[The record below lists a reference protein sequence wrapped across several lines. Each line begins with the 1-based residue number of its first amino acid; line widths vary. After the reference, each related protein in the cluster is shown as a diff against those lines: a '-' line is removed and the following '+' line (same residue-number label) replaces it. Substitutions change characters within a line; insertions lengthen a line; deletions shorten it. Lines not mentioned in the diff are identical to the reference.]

1 MDANLL
7 TKLTITSKVL
17 QKVSGDANFNL
28 LSPAEKD
35 KKLMHL
41 CANLLNKNIEFSGQ
55 QVALFLLRNMHGYE
69 GYNLDSDCYKTDS
82 YPVINVK
89 NFMYYLD
96 TERQQ
101 WAAAPDTYQPIASHP
116 RLFESPPQNGNTTER
131 QSPYHPVIDRQD
143 LANVAQPFYGDKYS
157 CAMGRAIENR
167 GYELTWNVHCPS
179 AQDIKQTNLIRALRL
194 LPNEFKPAIDTTY
207 VRDPT
212 LNHIVPSNLSERG
225 VHLMIDLD
233 AETGMIDTALENLA
247 ISPFGNGRE
256 KFYDLTPL
264 PTCHVYN
271 KSCVLWKRTDTWI
284 FFECPG
290 TVSNRTLTNDTHLTD
305 PCPLE
310 GLTVNLTTYLTM
322 INAIKY
328 VRVTDVSSITQTVFN
343 SIAVVNEID
352 WDAQ

>member
-116 RLFESPPQNGNTTER
+116 RLFESPPQNGNTTEQR
-131 QSPYHPVIDRQD
+131 GHKPFEVHAPDNPNARILCLNPVIDYMMRGANLDRYSVYRLTHLYTEASFTSWHLPKDWKDYIEGGPQPREMPPAPAREHHRDHESDSNADTQSNASD
-143 LANVAQPFYGDKYS
+143 LPAAASN
-157 CAMGRAIENR
+157 ENR
-167 GYELTWNVHCPS
+167 DERMEDSVSDLHSDDGAEGTEGANEAQIPPIFLLDKFIHSAFSRYKRGHPLTGRNVL
-179 AQDIKQTNLIRALRL
+179 LIHSGAKTR
-194 LPNEFKPAIDTTY
+194 I
-207 VRDPT
+207 PT
-212 LNHIVPSNLSERG
+212 PVG
-225 VHLMIDLD
+225 VY
-233 AETGMIDTALENLA
+233 
-247 ISPFGNGRE
+247 P
-256 KFYDLTPL
+256 P
-264 PTCHVYN
+264 
-271 KSCVLWKRTDTWI
+271 
-284 FFECPG
+284 
-290 TVSNRTLTNDTHLTD
+290 
-305 PCPLE
+305 
-310 GLTVNLTTYLTM
+310 
-322 INAIKY
+322 
-328 VRVTDVSSITQTVFN
+328 
-343 SIAVVNEID
+343 
-352 WDAQ
+352 